1 MAKQGERSALTIT
14 AEDRNVE
21 AYARALQNVGNKE
34 GHRAMARAIN
44 RVVDMAYTRVV
55 RAVSRQS
62 SIKQALVRRDTA
74 KRKVKPG
81 RGGELEGAIRAYGWP
96 IPLREF
102 GAVQFKAGVRAR
114 VYGKL
119 TRFPG
124 TFINAGRYYTKNP
137 VGEGHV
143 FQRTTA
149 ESLPIERQD
158 GPSVPEQLTKGQSAD
173 VFQTLTAQQLPIRIR
188 HELKRILPTD

>member
-1 MAKQGERSALTIT
+1 MAKPGERSALTIT

-21 AYARALQNVGNKE
+21 AYARALQSLGDKD

-55 RAVSRQS
+55 RAVSQQS
-62 SIKQALVRRDTA
+62 SIKQALVRRDTG
-74 KRKVKPG
+74 KRKIQPG
-81 RGGELEGAIRAYGWP
+81 RGGDLEGQIRAYGWP

-102 GAVQFKAGVRAR
+102 GAVQFKTGVRAR
-114 VYGKL
+114 VFGKL

-124 TFINAGRYYTKNP
+124 TFINAGRYYTRNP
-137 VGEGHV
+137 VGAGHV

-149 ESLPIERQD
+149 DSLPIERQD
-158 GPSVPEQLTKGQSAD
+158 GPAVATELVRGRSAD
-173 VFQTLTAQQLPIRIR
+173 VFQSLSAQQLPIRIR
-188 HELKRILPTD
+188 HELSGLLPTE